1 MQLPRPAMREGP
13 QYQAEIPEP
22 VGPRPP
28 GVEAEDPRSGT
39 PGPSTQEALA
49 LAAGYEKQASDSLH
63 IDAVADPEY
72 HPGAG
77 EIMSCCDMVQGMQC
91 LLLMHIC

>member
-1 MQLPRPAMREGP
+1 MREGP
-13 QYQAEIPEP
+13 QYQAEIPESLG
-22 VGPRPP
+22 VRPS
-28 GVEAEDPRSGT
+28 GSFEAQDPRSGT

-77 EIMSCCDMVQGMQC
+77 ESTSHGEIAYG
-91 LLLMHIC
+91 